1 MIKEENMQ
9 EVAEHNLSP
18 TSLFQGYNAVLG
30 IGMSTAVKGAPPT
43 NIGAESF
50 VNCTICKTMKEVSD
64 AMEVDASF
72 SASYAGVSVDAKA
85 NYLHSTKITTNSL
98 SIVVRAKQIANA
110 ESMTSATLLDEIKLE
125 TISDVKNFVAA
136 YGDSFISKVV
146 HGGEYIATYVFYCE
160 SDEEQTEIETS
171 LGIKSGGVSLELS
184 MKLKHVQSTTT
195 VRSELF
201 QYLSGVTGVE
211 KPKGEDIADFALK
224 FSKLHLNAPVICG
237 FEWKGYEDLPKLA
250 SIFEEVAERRRY
262 FCGGEVF
269 SGLNNKLSTLLEVK
283 NEIDEIQSIYKFY
296 GGHTDQQLTARL
308 AENESD
314 ITAIKKQHNMY
325 RHDPAQAFEEPP
337 LRSLANGAPRL
348 MFKPFKDFIS
358 GSDNGDAF
366 DDIPNI
372 RAHLRKKTRIASIAI
387 EDTFFIKRLS
397 TIYRH
402 SAGFVTETK
411 SHDSAGFVTETKSH
425 GVGGG
430 HYKPPLMMD
439 EGVVISEMSGAE
451 ENNGGDPSIHMISFK
466 DSDGVSM
473 TGGEPATVPFNWPL
487 PKERFVLGFFGR
499 TNGDGIRALGVH
511 TAEFANAK
519 WS

>member
-1 MIKEENMQ
+1 MQ

-30 IGMSTAVKGAPPT
+30 IGMSTAVIGKAT

-50 VNCTICKTMKEVSD
+50 VNCTICRTMKEVSD
-64 AMEVDASF
+64 AMEVNASF

-85 NYLHSTKITTNSL
+85 NYLDSTKITKNSL
-98 SIVVRAKQIANA
+98 SIVVRAKQISKA

-136 YGDSFISKVV
+136 HGDSFISKVV

-160 SDEEQTEIETS
+160 SDEEQREIETS
-171 LGIKSGGVSLELS
+171 LGITSSEVSVNLS
-184 MKLKHVQSTTT
+184 MKLKHTQSTTT
-195 VRSELF
+195 VRSQLF
-201 QYLSGVTGVE
+201 QYLSGVTEVG
-211 KPKGEDIADFALK
+211 KPKGEDIAEFALQ

-269 SGLNNKLSTLLEVK
+269 SGLNSKLSRLLEVK

-296 GGHTDQQLTARL
+296 GGHTDQQLSARL

-337 LRSLANGAPRL
+337 LPSLANGAPRL

-397 TIYRH
+397 TIYYH
-402 SAGFVTETK
+402 
-411 SHDSAGFVTETKSH
+411 SAGFVTETKSH

-473 TGGEPATVPFNWPL
+473 TGGRPAGVPFNWPI

-499 TNGDGIRALGVH
+499 TNDDGIRALGIH